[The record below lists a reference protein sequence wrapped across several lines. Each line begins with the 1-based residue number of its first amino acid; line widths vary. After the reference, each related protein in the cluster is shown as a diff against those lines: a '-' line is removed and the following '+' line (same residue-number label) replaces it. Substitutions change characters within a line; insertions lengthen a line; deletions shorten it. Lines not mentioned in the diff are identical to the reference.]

1 MVKKV
6 VFAPAKANAT
16 VRAPR
21 FSNRELS
28 RGRAPMHATN
38 RKLFLLITAFVEAAT
53 SLCLLFLPAVLF
65 AVLLG
70 LEHVTVE
77 TIFVGRIAGG
87 ALLGI
92 GVASWMAAA
101 DTLMPAQLGLL
112 SGILI
117 YDAAASM
124 LLAFAGA
131 VLKMNGVLLWP
142 AVGLHAVLA
151 VWCFICLL
159 PDNIARFSRR

>member
-1 MVKKV
+1 
-6 VFAPAKANAT
+6 
-16 VRAPR
+16 
-21 FSNRELS
+21 
-28 RGRAPMHATN
+28 MHATS

-53 SLCLLFLPAVLF
+53 GLCLLFLPAVLF
-65 AVLLG
+65 AILLG
-70 LEHVTVE
+70 LKHITVE
-77 TIFVGRIAGG
+77 TIFVGRIAGA
-87 ALLGI
+87 ALLAI
-92 GVASWMAAA
+92 GVASWMARA
-101 DTLMPAQLGLL
+101 DSLTPAQLGLL
-112 SGILI
+112 TGILI

-159 PDNIARFSRR
+159 PDGIARVSHR

>member
-1 MVKKV
+1 
-6 VFAPAKANAT
+6 
-16 VRAPR
+16 
-21 FSNRELS
+21 
-28 RGRAPMHATN
+28 MHATN

-101 DTLMPAQLGLL
+101 DTLIPAKLGLV

-117 YDAAASM
+117 Y
-124 LLAFAGA
+124 
-131 VLKMNGVLLWP
+131 
-142 AVGLHAVLA
+142 
-151 VWCFICLL
+151 
-159 PDNIARFSRR
+159 

>member
-1 MVKKV
+1 
-6 VFAPAKANAT
+6 
-16 VRAPR
+16 
-21 FSNRELS
+21 
-28 RGRAPMHATN
+28 MHATN

-101 DTLMPAQLGLL
+101 DTLTPAQLGLL

>member
-1 MVKKV
+1 MRALVAPQLRLPLV
-6 VFAPAKANAT
+6 V
-16 VRAPR
+16 
-21 FSNRELS
+21 
-28 RGRAPMHATN
+28 
-38 RKLFLLITAFVEAAT
+38 
-53 SLCLLFLPAVLF
+53 SLCGLAFLGVFFLYPIGRILVASFLDPR
-65 AVLLG
+65 G
-70 LEHVTVE
+70 EHVTLANY
-77 TIFVGRIAGG
+77 AGSADG

-101 DTLMPAQLGLL
+101 DTLTPAQLGLL